1 MSLRKSF
8 AVFLAVQ
15 SEAAPVEAPRDCV
28 LDWRWFEDEAAI
40 MPAVARPPIWLE
52 QAVVRES

>member
-1 MSLRKSF
+1 MFIRKSF

-15 SEAAPVEAPRDCV
+15 SEAAPAEAPRDCV

-40 MPAVARPPIWLE
+40 MPAVGRPPIWLE
-52 QAVVRES
+52 QAFVRES